1 LTPTKPLKEKQQAMD
16 RIVANALKTLRLV
29 PRATLILIVLAA
41 PVLAVPSLR
50 ADAGSTI
57 EAPAL
62 KKTGVGFVLLVSL
75 RRG

>member
-1 LTPTKPLKEKQQAMD
+1 MD

-29 PRATLILIVLAA
+29 PRATLILMVLAA
-41 PVLAVPSLR
+41 PVLAVPTMR
-50 ADAGSTI
+50 TDAGSMI

>member
-1 LTPTKPLKEKQQAMD
+1 MNC
-16 RIVANALKTLRLV
+16 IVANVLKTLRVL
-29 PRATLILIVLAA
+29 PRAALILTVLAA
-41 PVLAVPSLR
+41 PVLAVPTMR

>member
-1 LTPTKPLKEKQQAMD
+1 MN
-16 RIVANALKTLRLV
+16 RIVANALKTLRLL
-29 PRATLILIVLAA
+29 PRAALVLTVLSA
-41 PVLAVPSLR
+41 PVLAVPMMR

-62 KKTGVGFVLLVSL
+62 KKNGVGFVLLVSL

>member
-1 LTPTKPLKEKQQAMD
+1 MN
-16 RIVANALKTLRLV
+16 RIVANVLKTLRVL
-29 PRATLILIVLAA
+29 PRAALILTVLAA
-41 PVLAVPSLR
+41 PVLAVPTMR

>member
-1 LTPTKPLKEKQQAMD
+1 MNRFA
-16 RIVANALKTLRLV
+16 ANALKTLRLL
-29 PRATLILIVLAA
+29 PRAALILTVIAA
-41 PVLAVPSLR
+41 PVLAVPIMR

-62 KKTGVGFVLLVSL
+62 KKSGVGFVLLVSL

>member
-1 LTPTKPLKEKQQAMD
+1 MN
-16 RIVANALKTLRLV
+16 RIAANALKTLRLL
-29 PRATLILIVLAA
+29 PRAALILMVLAA
-41 PVLAVPSLR
+41 PVLAVPMMR

-57 EAPAL
+57 DAPAL